1 MLQTNPRFMA
11 KLLEQL
17 GGCAAIKA
25 EFLGASQDARY
36 KEGIRALI
44 SLWQAIQVVFRG
56 LVVDIKPPELNFYPS
71 FCANGFRSAFLCRI
85 THSSCPKFLICLSDI
100 KQMRELWIK
109 PLQIINKWL
118 NMVVMAIW
126 SSSNSLFRWTKVTAW
141 WVNEGWLLVDEINIF
156 FQVALS
162 VNQTLQIAP
171 QVPFQSWRT
180 WQSAHQGVL
189 TVDKVQQSASL
200 VVFLVDKMQ

>member
-56 LVVDIKPPELNFYPS
+56 LVVDIKPPEPNFYSS
-71 FCANGFRSAFLCRI
+71 FYALGAHFYL
-85 THSSCPKFLICLSDI
+85 
-100 KQMRELWIK
+100 
-109 PLQIINKWL
+109 PLQVNINLHDLKSQHVYLVSNKCKIFGL
-118 NMVVMAIW
+118 NH
-126 SSSNSLFRWTKVTAW
+126 SR
-141 WVNEGWLLVDEINIF
+141 
-156 FQVALS
+156 
-162 VNQTLQIAP
+162 
-171 QVPFQSWRT
+171 
-180 WQSAHQGVL
+180 
-189 TVDKVQQSASL
+189 
-200 VVFLVDKMQ
+200 

>member
-56 LVVDIKPPELNFYPS
+56 LMVDIKPPEPNFYPS
-71 FCANGFRSAFLCRI
+71 FYVRGLHSTSLCR
-85 THSSCPKFLICLSDI
+85 
-100 KQMRELWIK
+100 
-109 PLQIINKWL
+109 
-118 NMVVMAIW
+118 
-126 SSSNSLFRWTKVTAW
+126 
-141 WVNEGWLLVDEINIF
+141 
-156 FQVALS
+156 
-162 VNQTLQIAP
+162 
-171 QVPFQSWRT
+171 
-180 WQSAHQGVL
+180 L
-189 TVDKVQQSASL
+189 T
-200 VVFLVDKMQ
+200 

>member
-56 LVVDIKPPELNFYPS
+56 LVVNIKPPEATFFFSFYPS
-71 FCANGFRSAFLCRI
+71 FYVRGLDTND
-85 THSSCPKFLICLSDI
+85 PKFIACLFSI
-100 KQMRELWIK
+100 EHN
-109 PLQIINKWL
+109 NK
-118 NMVVMAIW
+118 
-126 SSSNSLFRWTKVTAW
+126 
-141 WVNEGWLLVDEINIF
+141 
-156 FQVALS
+156 
-162 VNQTLQIAP
+162 
-171 QVPFQSWRT
+171 
-180 WQSAHQGVL
+180 
-189 TVDKVQQSASL
+189 
-200 VVFLVDKMQ
+200 